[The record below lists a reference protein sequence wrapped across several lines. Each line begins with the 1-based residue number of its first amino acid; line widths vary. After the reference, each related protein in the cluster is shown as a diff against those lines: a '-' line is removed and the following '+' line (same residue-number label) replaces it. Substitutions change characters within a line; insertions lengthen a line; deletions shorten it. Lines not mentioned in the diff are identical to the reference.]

1 MENWRELFD
10 YSLIAMSSDRDLK
23 ESKLVSYPDSSENVL
38 SPVTNLLLNTIVK
51 FFDSDQ
57 QSLIINFPK
66 KILKPIPLISY
77 IYSEMKSK
85 SVLIFTAGNIN
96 NKNDLI
102 RIHNDNYYLLTVR
115 NQWGGSFNV
124 LENCSIGYLKNQT
137 ELAFKFFLPY
147 ATSEYKK
154 NLNKNLNKILGN
166 PEKPKIVLM
175 GNSSLTSLINTI
187 NNISIDNDE
196 LDDVNIKNNI
206 DLDIGCIIFE
216 NADRYFSSK
225 YSAEFFVK
233 WLKKNVNQNI
243 KILLHFSNHDLQILD
258 KVKESLNAKVLSFN
272 GGIIKN
278 NDILIESSLSYFEKI
293 NDLDIV
299 GKYNLDDENDYLN
312 SKIILDDEKLN
323 NGNMDY
329 FTYSAKQLTKY
340 IKDEEIGRNSLY
352 YNAQKLFLDLNNLT
366 INPSFLKFQI
376 KYKDGFSYVTVPQFI
391 DLFNQSL
398 EQESPDNQL
407 YLRKYIILLNQFYQ
421 DLCKRKRYFEDD
433 SYNNIGKDY
442 RVFEIIENQEKIFNN
457 DNDLIIGTFLNTEP
471 GILYS
476 KLKDYKNVEVK
487 FLGNLIKEYSNS
499 KEFNLLLPG
508 FVPPRFLAELYKD
521 YSKIFILNYDG
532 FNRKNIIKQIESI
545 EKPPISDETKVMNYF
560 LELYDYL
567 GMSKENAFVKNYNKR
582 LDIEN
587 KNSEKIIDEEINL
600 EKEHNHDSDVDYN
613 YDNSEENYEDY
624 LTIIKNIEKRLNTNQ
639 TTAYISPTTTNSIQN
654 FDMKKVV
661 LDLKAPGNNDIIS
674 KAVPARKKY
683 LHFKDYGSLKDAI
696 EIRSEDLSKGDYIIF
711 LDNENISF
719 IDLFIEIFKLD
730 ENIDKNLADY
740 WKDKL
745 SIFVEEN
752 NLSYEEMHEL
762 YREVGGQLGLQTI
775 KNWIKGYN
783 ISPGD
788 YEKELYYLSQVMD
801 DDFLLNNISIMG
813 DEFRKIKSLH
823 IALGINLKSIMRS
836 ILVEDF
842 SLNYDSL
849 SLEEQ
854 TMYNI
859 IKNSVYEVLNVK
871 NV

>member
-1 MENWRELFD
+1 MC
-10 YSLIAMSSDRDLK
+10 
-23 ESKLVSYPDSSENVL
+23 
-38 SPVTNLLLNTIVK
+38 
-51 FFDSDQ
+51 
-57 QSLIINFPK
+57 
-66 KILKPIPLISY
+66 KIK
-77 IYSEMKSK
+77 
-85 SVLIFTAGNIN
+85 
-96 NKNDLI
+96 
-102 RIHNDNYYLLTVR
+102 
-115 NQWGGSFNV
+115 
-124 LENCSIGYLKNQT
+124 
-137 ELAFKFFLPY
+137 
-147 ATSEYKK
+147 
-154 NLNKNLNKILGN
+154 
-166 PEKPKIVLM
+166 
-175 GNSSLTSLINTI
+175 
-187 NNISIDNDE
+187 
-196 LDDVNIKNNI
+196 
-206 DLDIGCIIFE
+206 
-216 NADRYFSSK
+216 
-225 YSAEFFVK
+225 
-233 WLKKNVNQNI
+233 
-243 KILLHFSNHDLQILD
+243 
-258 KVKESLNAKVLSFN
+258 
-272 GGIIKN
+272 
-278 NDILIESSLSYFEKI
+278 
-293 NDLDIV
+293 
-299 GKYNLDDENDYLN
+299 
-312 SKIILDDEKLN
+312 
-323 NGNMDY
+323 
-329 FTYSAKQLTKY
+329 
-340 IKDEEIGRNSLY
+340 
-352 YNAQKLFLDLNNLT
+352 
-366 INPSFLKFQI
+366 
-376 KYKDGFSYVTVPQFI
+376 
-391 DLFNQSL
+391 
-398 EQESPDNQL
+398 
-407 YLRKYIILLNQFYQ
+407 
-421 DLCKRKRYFEDD
+421 
-433 SYNNIGKDY
+433 
-442 RVFEIIENQEKIFNN
+442 
-457 DNDLIIGTFLNTEP
+457 
-471 GILYS
+471 
-476 KLKDYKNVEVK
+476 
-487 FLGNLIKEYSNS
+487 
-499 KEFNLLLPG
+499 
-508 FVPPRFLAELYKD
+508 
-521 YSKIFILNYDG
+521 
-532 FNRKNIIKQIESI
+532 SI

-582 LDIEN
+582 LEIEN
-587 KNSEKIIDEEINL
+587 RNSEKIIDEEINL

-639 TTAYISPTTTNSIQN
+639 TTSYISPTTTNSIQN

-661 LDLKAPGNNDIIS
+661 LELKAPGRNDIIS
-674 KAVPARKKY
+674 KTVPARKKY

-696 EIRSEDLSKGDYIIF
+696 EIRSEDLSEGDYIIF